1 MKKAKL
7 IKVSFIPI
15 DNTVAAIIYALVD
28 DIPIGYKSV
37 ISAIYSN
44 WTTDNRLSWE
54 KSELDRIKKTSGLS
68 VVGVIEL
75 EEAYSDFEEYSILD
89 LKKTDSYLC

>member
-28 DIPIGYKSV
+28 DVAVRYKSI
-37 ISAIYSN
+37 ISAVYSN
-44 WTTDNRLSWE
+44 WSMDNHLNWD
-54 KSELDRIKKTSGLS
+54 KSTLDRIKKTSGLS

-75 EEAYSDFEEYSILD
+75 EEAYSDFEDYNILD